1 TDAGRGRAYLDD
13 QISNLRFRHLGAHGV
28 PAIPVF
34 ARVETEDL
42 TSPAREDGVHF
53 RGRFVRAD
61 DFYLM
66 DRLQQHGL
74 ALRKAF
80 RDSDTAGGAERLIR
94 RVDRVIRPINQ
105 CDRHVDDRKA
115 KWPVLE
121 RVYDPLL
128 HRGNVIA
135 RNDAAGNSVFELKPR
150 PTRQRLD
157 LQHNIAKLTVAAR
170 LLLVPPALGDRLAYS
185 LAVPDRRPP
194 RRHRHHEPVGE

>member
-1 TDAGRGRAYLDD
+1 MLLRSASRRNDLVCGAARQFGHMVEFESEGTDAGRGRAYLDD

-74 ALRKAF
+74 ALRQAF
-80 RDSDTAGGAERLIR
+80 RDSDTAGGAE
-94 RVDRVIRPINQ
+94 
-105 CDRHVDDRKA
+105 
-115 KWPVLE
+115 
-121 RVYDPLL
+121 
-128 HRGNVIA
+128 
-135 RNDAAGNSVFELKPR
+135 
-150 PTRQRLD
+150 
-157 LQHNIAKLTVAAR
+157 
-170 LLLVPPALGDRLAYS
+170 
-185 LAVPDRRPP
+185 
-194 RRHRHHEPVGE
+194 